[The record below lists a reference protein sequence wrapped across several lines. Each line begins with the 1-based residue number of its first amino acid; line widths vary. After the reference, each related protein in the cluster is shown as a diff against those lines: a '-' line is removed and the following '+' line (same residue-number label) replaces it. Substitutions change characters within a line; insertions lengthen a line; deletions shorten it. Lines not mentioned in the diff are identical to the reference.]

1 MVRTVSNGRYG
12 MNGLGNAEAGS
23 TLEVAMTSTNGRQG
37 EATTSSRMAAR
48 ALVQGGTMMGGSLL
62 GLSHLYAE
70 ARQQDFV
77 REAERLEAV
86 QVAESR
92 QARDGGTRV
101 DRVRRAAGSLLI
113 LLGERVR
120 GARPGESVTA
130 PAAGFRLAR

>member
-1 MVRTVSNGRYG
+1 MVRTVSNDRYG
-12 MNGLGNAEAGS
+12 LNGLGNAEAGS
-23 TLEVAMTSTNGRQG
+23 TLEVAMTLTIGRQG
-37 EATTSSRMAAR
+37 EATTGSRLAER
-48 ALVQGGTMMGGSLL
+48 ALFQGGTMMGGSLL
-62 GLSHLYAE
+62 GLEHLYAQ

-92 QARDGGTRV
+92 QVRDGGTRV
-101 DRVRRAAGSLLI
+101 DRVRRVAGGLLI